1 MNLKE
6 TVAKFNSQIR
16 NLDRMKS
23 EFCRNPEKDFT
34 RNRKLSFESTI
45 RSVLFLGGSTLTNE
59 ILKIN
64 KFSPNAPS
72 SSAFVQQRAKI
83 SPEAFSRLFTMV
95 NQSFDKDL
103 RHRGY
108 RLMAVDGSHIHVPTN
123 PQDPDSFVQSK
134 ENERP
139 HNEFHLN
146 AMYDVLQGI
155 YVDAVVQK
163 YRTQNEDKAMLE
175 MLHRVAF
182 EKAILL
188 CDRGYES
195 YNNMAHLQQN
205 HWNYILR
212 IKDPGGYG
220 IADGLVLPNCAE
232 YDLPIDLTLTRR
244 KNKETEPLLR
254 NRNRYRYIPG
264 RVNFDYLT
272 KAFKRKDAAQFF
284 TLHFRIVRL
293 QIREGTYVLLVT
305 NLAKEEF
312 PPEELKKLY
321 NMRWGIETSFRNLKY
336 ITGMLRFH
344 SRKSESVMQ
353 EIFASLILYNM
364 TRFISNCIPIPEK
377 RNRKYTYVVRFSV
390 TANIV
395 KSLLLQDLSPPDAE
409 MLLRKN
415 VTPVRPNRNYSRK
428 PRAKTQIQFMYR
440 IS

>member
-1 MNLKE
+1 MNSKE
-6 TVAKFNSQIR
+6 VVAKFNSQIR
-16 NLDRMKS
+16 DLDRMKS

-45 RSVLFLGGSTLTNE
+45 RSILFLGGSTLTNE

-64 KFSPNAPS
+64 KFSPKAPS
-72 SSAFVQQRAKI
+72 ASAFVQQREKI
-83 SPEAFSRLFTMV
+83 SPAAFFRLFSMVNDSFSR
-95 NQSFDKDL
+95 DL
-103 RHRGY
+103 RYRGY
-108 RLMAVDGSHIHVPTN
+108 RLMAIDGSHIHVPTN
-123 PQDPDSFVQSK
+123 PKDPDSFVHSK
-134 ENERP
+134 EKERP
-139 HNEFHLN
+139 HSEFHLN
-146 AMYDVLQGI
+146 AMYDVLQEV

-175 MLHRVAF
+175 MIHRSAF
-182 EKAILL
+182 KKAILL

-205 HWNYILR
+205 RWNYILR

-220 IADGLVLPNCAE
+220 IADGLALPACAE

-244 KNKETEPLLR
+244 KNKETEPLLK

-272 KAFKRKDAAQFF
+272 KEFKRKEAAQFF

-293 QIREGTYVLLVT
+293 QIREDAYALLVT

-321 NMRWGIETSFRNLKY
+321 NLRWGIETSFRNLKY
-336 ITGMLRFH
+336 ITGMLHFH

-353 EIFASLILYNM
+353 EIFARLILHNM
-364 TRFISNCIPIPEK
+364 TRFLSNCIPIPEK
-377 RNRKYTYVVRFSV
+377 GNRKYVYVIRFSV
-390 TANIV
+390 AASIV
-395 KSLLLQDLSPPDAE
+395 KSLLLQDISPPNAE
-409 MLLRKN
+409 ILLRKN
-415 VTPVRPNRNYSRK
+415 ITPVRPNRNYSRK
-428 PRAKTQIQFMYR
+428 PRAKAQIQFMYR
-440 IS
+440 VS